1 MNVFTSIKS
10 LVIVLALYSVT
21 ANGQQKSLG
30 KSTEKGKLT
39 QSKELLKDAK
49 SIKADS
55 LAKSKII
62 ADSLAAIQPLKLKP
76 FKKNAHASYYHQKFH
91 GKRTSS
97 GVKFDNTKY
106 TAAHRKFPFGT
117 KLKITNEVN
126 HKSVI
131 VEVTDRGPFTKGREI
146 DLTKKAFMEIV
157 DNKNSGKVMVTIEEI
172 IPAVV
177 PVPKP

>member
-1 MNVFTSIKS
+1 MKVLLSIKTLGIS
-10 LVIVLALYSVT
+10 LLFVCTTVF
-21 ANGQQKSLG
+21 GQQKPAV
-30 KSTEKGKLT
+30 KVAEKGKIT
-39 QSKELLKDAK
+39 QSKELLKD
-49 SIKADS
+49 SKAVKTDTI
-55 LAKSKII
+55 AKSK
-62 ADSLAAIQPLKLKP
+62 AAALNDSLAAVHSLKLKP

-91 GKRTSS
+91 GRRTSS

-131 VEVTDRGPFTKGREI
+131 VQVTDRGPFVKGREI
-146 DLTKKAFMEIV
+146 DLTKKAFMDIV

-172 IPAVV
+172 IPTIA
-177 PVPKP
+177 PKP

>member
-10 LVIVLALYSVT
+10 LVIVLALCSVT
-21 ANGQQKSLG
+21 ANGQQKSSG
-30 KSTEKGKLT
+30 KSPKKGKLT
-39 QSKELLKDAK
+39 QSKA
-49 SIKADS
+49 IKADS
-55 LAKSKII
+55 LSKSKEI
-62 ADSLAAIQPLKLKP
+62 ADSLVTIQPLKLKP

-91 GKRTSS
+91 GRRTAS
-97 GVKFDNTKY
+97 GVIFDNTKL
-106 TAAHRKFPFGT
+106 TAAHRSLPFGT

-126 HKSVI
+126 QKSVI
-131 VEVTDRGPFTKGREI
+131 VQVTDRGPFVKGREI